1 MKFVIQA
8 AHNGLMI
15 LHIGSGNG
23 FVPSDNKSLP
33 GPMLTKYLFRVIYQD
48 VSVFPNLY
56 LSSLYEPQKYNI
68 ASCVFFNIA
77 NE

>member
-33 GPMLTKYLFRVIYQD
+33 GPMLTKYLFRAIYQD
-48 VSVFPNLY
+48 VSVF
-56 LSSLYEPQKYNI
+56 QI
-68 ASCVFFNIA
+68 CI
-77 NE
+77 